1 MAQKRQYAQP
11 NNGVN
16 SGMYLQ
22 NAQLKRFTPNSGNAP
37 GRIKGVRDISQNP
50 KNIALGL
57 GGGMD
62 ETTKV
67 FGQNLIGKK
76 LSYKLTTD
84 GTYGNGVIPIIPQFR
99 DDTLPTGVTFSGSN
113 FASYAAFAK
122 FAAEAKLV
130 LGRLQVSTD
139 NTANFSEAIKVT
151 ETFAHGSTMS
161 QTETWDSISID
172 LNAQVQGTRI
182 IENTGWICGDIFH
195 RYEINTMLDSTYFQ
209 FTFTITGV
217 GGKVYD
223 VAPAW

>member
-1 MAQKRQYAQP
+1 MANKRQYAQQ

-22 NAQLKRFTPNSGNAP
+22 NSQLKRFSPNSGNAP

-50 KNIALGL
+50 KTLSLGM

-62 ETTKV
+62 ETTKI

-76 LSYKLTTD
+76 LSFKLTTD
-84 GTYGNGVIPIIPQFR
+84 GTYANGVIPIIPQNAS
-99 DDTLPTGVTFSGSN
+99 DTLPTGVTFSGSN
-113 FASYAAFAK
+113 WATYAAFAL
-122 FAAEAKLV
+122 FATQAKIV
-130 LGRLQVSTD
+130 LGKLQVSTD

-151 ETFAHGSTMS
+151 EYYTHGASMS

-182 IENTGWICGDIFH
+182 IENTGWIIGDIFH
-195 RYEINTMLDSTYFQ
+195 RYEINNMADSTYMQ
-209 FTFTITGV
+209 FSFNISGV

-223 VAPAW
+223 VAPPF